1 MKNARS
7 IINFNS
13 LPVNIKKKHDA
24 LLLIL
29 YVFEINFCF
38 PLIIHFTDFN
48 QVGINVSALQI
59 KKHNREQIQYLTEKK
74 LRKYRDNNITVCF
87 FGVTITGCGSYQ
99 NAINV
104 TIFLKSLSLNFFF
117 TTIDTCTSFG

>member
-1 MKNARS
+1 MKNALS

-13 LPVNIKKKHDA
+13 SPVNIKKHDA

-74 LRKYRDNNITVCF
+74 TSKIQRQQYYSMF
-87 FGVTITGCGSYQ
+87 FGVTITGCGAYQ

>member
-1 MKNARS
+1 MKNALS

-13 LPVNIKKKHDA
+13 SPVNIKKHDA

-74 LRKYRDNNITVCF
+74 NFENTATTMLQYVFLVLLLRGMELIKM
-87 FGVTITGCGSYQ
+87 Q
-99 NAINV
+99 
-104 TIFLKSLSLNFFF
+104 
-117 TTIDTCTSFG
+117 

>member
-1 MKNARS
+1 MKNALS

-13 LPVNIKKKHDA
+13 SPVNIKKHDA

-74 LRKYRDNNITVCF
+74 LRKYRDNNVTVWGF
-87 FGVTITGCGSYQ
+87 FGVTFTGCGAYQ

>member
-1 MKNARS
+1 MAVKNALS
-7 IINFNS
+7 IINFNL
-13 LPVNIKKKHDA
+13 LPVNIKKQHDA

-38 PLIIHFTDFN
+38 PLIIRFTDFN

-74 LRKYRDNNITVCF
+74 PSKIHRQQCYSMF
-87 FGVTITGCGSYQ
+87 FWFYYFGVW
-99 NAINV
+99 N
-104 TIFLKSLSLNFFF
+104 LSKCNKCYD
-117 TTIDTCTSFG
+117 IS